1 VNVPEDLHYAD
12 NHEWARREPDGLVR
26 IGISDFAQD
35 ALGDVVFAELPE
47 PGRQLAAGE
56 AFGEVESTK
65 SVSDVYA
72 PVAGT
77 VEAVNEAL
85 ADTPDLVNSDPYGD
99 GWFIVVR
106 PDDESAVDSLMDA
119 EAYTAFITPDTP
131 D

>member
-1 VNVPEDLHYAD
+1 MNVPEDLHYAD
-12 NHEWARREPDGLVR
+12 NHEWVRREPDGLVR

-47 PGRQLAAGE
+47 TGRQLAAGE

-99 GWFIVVR
+99 GWFILLR
-106 PDDESAVDSLMDA
+106 PDDESDVESMMDA
-119 EAYTAFITPDTP
+119 AAYTAFITPDDP